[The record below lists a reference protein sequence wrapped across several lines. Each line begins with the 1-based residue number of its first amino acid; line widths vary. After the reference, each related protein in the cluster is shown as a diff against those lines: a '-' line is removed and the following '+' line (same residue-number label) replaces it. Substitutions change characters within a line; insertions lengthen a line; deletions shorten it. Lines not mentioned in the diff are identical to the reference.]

1 MLEEGSAGR
10 SVLERWVGELERSVG
25 GLERS
30 VGGLERELAKELL
43 VLVVVPEQR
52 GSAAVVQRTRLQAGG
67 AEFLEPEIYR
77 ERSL

>member
-10 SVLERWVGELERSVG
+10 SV
-25 GLERS
+25 LERS

-52 GSAAVVQRTRLQAGG
+52 GSAAVVQRTRLPTGG
-67 AEFLEPEIYR
+67 AKVLKPEIYR

>member
-10 SVLERWVGELERSVG
+10 SVLERW
-25 GLERS
+25 

-52 GSAAVVQRTRLQAGG
+52 GSAAVV
-67 AEFLEPEIYR
+67 
-77 ERSL
+77 

>member
-30 VGGLERELAKELL
+30 VGGLERRLAEELL

-52 GSAAVVQRTRLQAGG
+52 GSAAVVQRKRLPTGG
-67 AEFLEPEIYR
+67 VEFLEPKIYR
-77 ERSL
+77 EQSL